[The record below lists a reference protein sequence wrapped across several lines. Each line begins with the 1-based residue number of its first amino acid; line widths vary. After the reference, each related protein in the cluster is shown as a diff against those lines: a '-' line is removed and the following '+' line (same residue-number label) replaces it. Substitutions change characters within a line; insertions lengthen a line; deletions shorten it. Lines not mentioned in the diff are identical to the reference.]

1 MFKGLAHFYIE
12 GGPLMFV
19 TLTVG
24 LVGLGIAIE
33 RAIRYYG
40 DFNFDHAAFMKKVR
54 QYLVNDQVDD
64 AIKFCSQQKK
74 GLTPAIVKAA
84 IERYGCDEEL
94 VKANVESA
102 YLAMTPKVTIR
113 LPYLSLIANCAV
125 LLGLVGTVYG
135 MISMFG
141 GLGNVDAATKQAVMS
156 SGIAEALH
164 NTFQG
169 LFIAVICMILH
180 SILGAKAAHIVEELD
195 QASSEAMDWVTLKAF
210 GKLHESAK

>member
-1 MFKGLAHFYIE
+1 MFKGLANFYIE

-24 LVGLGIAIE
+24 LVGIAIAIE
-33 RAIRYYG
+33 RAMRFWG
-40 DFNFDHAAFMKKVR
+40 DFNLDHKAFMKKVR

-74 GLTPAIVKAA
+74 GLTPMIVKAA
-84 IERYGCDEEL
+84 IERYGCDEAL
-94 VKANVESA
+94 VKANVEAA
-102 YLAMTPKVTIR
+102 YLTLTPKVTIR
-113 LPYLSLIANCAV
+113 LGYLSLIANVAV
-125 LLGLVGTVYG
+125 LMGLVGTVFG
-135 MISMFG
+135 MISMFA
-141 GLGNVDAATKQAVMS
+141 GLGNVDAATKQAVMA

-169 LFIAVICMILH
+169 LFIAVIVMILH

-195 QASSEAMDWVTLKAF
+195 HSSSEAMDWVTLKAF
-210 GKLHESAK
+210 GKLHEGAK